1 MEQIYVIIISLAT
14 LLNAFIAIGNFIG
27 KLKKPVDNVVDK
39 KFEKALE
46 PINNKLNNI
55 DKRIDELDK
64 SECKN
69 YLTEFIEDVKNGVVK
84 SDIQK
89 QRATEVYDHY
99 RKDLHGNS
107 YIHDGWQ
114 KYVEI

>member
-1 MEQIYVIIISLAT
+1 MEQIYVIIISVAT
-14 LLNAFIAIGNFIG
+14 LLNALIAIASFIG
-27 KLKKPVDNVVDK
+27 KIKKPVDNVVEK

-46 PINNKLNNI
+46 PINNKLSTI

-64 SECKN
+64 NECKN
-69 YLTEFIEDVKNGVVK
+69 YLTEFIEDVKNGVAK

-99 RKDLHGNS
+99 REDLHGNS

>member
-1 MEQIYVIIISLAT
+1 MEQIYIIIISAAT
-14 LLNAFIAIGNFIG
+14 LLNALIAIANFIS
-27 KLKKPVDNVVDK
+27 KIKKPIDNVVDK

-114 KYVEI
+114 KYVKI